1 MKDEQVM
8 AGGLPKASAFEPQF
22 IEVLA
27 VQTAYVTTGKPDG
40 RPVVLLHGM
49 SSSADNYRETMHVL
63 AESRWL
69 IAPDIPGFGL
79 SEETQPYTM
88 VHLVEW
94 LAAFREA
101 LDLPPMDL
109 VGHSFGGAL
118 ATSFALSYPEDVASL
133 LLSAPALLAAVGY
146 PEFVKKM
153 MIWLRLPES
162 GTAVSQSN
170 RVVQQAVR
178 NSSFAPEQFDD
189 DVWERRVLEYHHAR
203 SSAEV
208 LKALAFYDVRPDLPR
223 LQQPVCIVWGENDPV
238 LSVSDVAELE
248 ALLSQVEV
256 HRLPECGH
264 IVMLEKFEEFI
275 EIAQAFWGKERLK
288 IED

>member
-1 MKDEQVM
+1 MKDEGV
-8 AGGLPKASAFEPQF
+8 GLPKVSAFETQF
-22 IEVLA
+22 VDALG
-27 VQTAYVTTGKPDG
+27 VKTAYVTAGEPDG
-40 RPVVLLHGM
+40 RPIVLLHGM
-49 SSSADNYRETMHVL
+49 SSSGDNYRETMAVL

-69 IAPDIPGFGL
+69 IAPDIPGFGQ
-79 SEETQPYTM
+79 SEETQPYTI

-101 LDLPPMDL
+101 LELPPMDL

-133 LLSAPALLAAVGY
+133 LLSAPALMAAVGY

-162 GTAVSQSN
+162 GTAVSQSE
-170 RVVQQAVR
+170 RIVQQAVR

-203 SSAEV
+203 ASSEV
-208 LKALAFYDVRPDLPR
+208 LKALAFYDVRPELPR
-223 LQQPVCIVWGENDPV
+223 LELPVCIIWGENDPV
-238 LSVSDVAELE
+238 LAVKDLDELE
-248 ALLSQVEV
+248 ALLPQAEV

-275 EIAQAFWGKERLK
+275 RIAKAFWQKNPPKRLFS
-288 IED
+288 

>member
-1 MKDEQVM
+1 VEALGVK
-8 AGGLPKASAFEPQF
+8 
-22 IEVLA
+22 
-27 VQTAYVTTGKPDG
+27 TAYVTAGEPDG
-40 RPVVLLHGM
+40 RPIVLLHGM
-49 SSSADNYRETMHVL
+49 SSSADNYRETMHTL

-79 SEETQPYTM
+79 SEETQPYTI

-133 LLSAPALLAAVGY
+133 LLTAPALMAAVGY

-153 MIWLRLPES
+153 MIWLQLPKA
-162 GTAVSQSN
+162 GTAVSQSQ
-170 RVVQQAVR
+170 RIVQQSVR
-178 NSSFAPEQFDD
+178 GSTFAPEQFDD

-208 LKALAFYDVRPDLPR
+208 LKALAFYDVRPELPR
-223 LQQPVCIVWGENDPV
+223 LQMPVCIIWGENDPV
-238 LSVSDVAELE
+238 LSVSDLDELE
-248 ALLSQVEV
+248 TLLPQVEV
-256 HRLPECGH
+256 YRLPTCGH

-275 EIAQAFWGKERLK
+275 SIARGFWGWK
-288 IED
+288 IND